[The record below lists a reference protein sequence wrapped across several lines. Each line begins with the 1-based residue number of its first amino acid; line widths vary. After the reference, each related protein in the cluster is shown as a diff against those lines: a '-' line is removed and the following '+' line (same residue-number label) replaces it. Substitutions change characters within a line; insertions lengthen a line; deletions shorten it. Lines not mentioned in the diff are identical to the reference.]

1 MSDNPLDRIL
11 AKLDALEASQ
21 RQVEASLRQVEAGQ
35 RQVEA
40 GQTQLRI
47 DLMGRMERL
56 GDDIGR
62 IRDDIG
68 VNMGRAD
75 RAIEAADH
83 MRDELR
89 SLGSEIAAMW
99 RKVNRLE
106 SDVRDL
112 HSRP

>member
-11 AKLDALEASQ
+11 AKLDALEAGQ
-21 RQVEASLRQVEAGQ
+21 NRLEGGYKQLEAGYKQ
-35 RQVEA
+35 LET

-47 DLMGRMERL
+47 DLMARMDRL

-75 RAIEAADH
+75 RAIEAASH
-83 MRDELR
+83 TREELR

-112 HSRP
+112 RGAP

>member
-21 RQVEASLRQVEAGQ
+21 RQVEAGL

-83 MRDELR
+83 AREELR
-89 SLGSEIAAMW
+89 SLGSEVAAMW

-112 HSRP
+112 RGAP